1 MNTAELIYEKSKQL
15 PDNVTTQILDFV
27 EYLES
32 KQHQKKENVMK
43 HLQESMTKNHL
54 LGELLAK

>member
-15 PDNVTTQILDFV
+15 PDNITAQILDFI
-27 EYLES
+27 EYLEF
-32 KQHQKKENVMK
+32 KQHQKKESVMK
-43 HLQESMTKNHL
+43 HLQESVSKNHL